1 MAKTNCIS
9 RFGYNEN
16 IADQQS
22 IKCPCGKVGR
32 FVMDKRVGHL
42 KLCLDCMQYWLSE
55 KVKSLCHPS
64 KNQHNLP
71 SKWHDFIIPDPPF
84 SYYTANQTKQFWK
97 EIGDFETRERRHESK
112 NQLLS
117 EARAGLR

>member
-32 FVMDKRVGHL
+32 FVMDKRLGDL

-55 KVKSLCHPS
+55 KVKTL
-64 KNQHNLP
+64 
-71 SKWHDFIIPDPPF
+71 
-84 SYYTANQTKQFWK
+84 
-97 EIGDFETRERRHESK
+97 
-112 NQLLS
+112 
-117 EARAGLR
+117 

>member
-32 FVMDKRVGHL
+32 FVMDKRVGDL
-42 KLCLDCMQYWLSE
+42 KYSHFLNTLSYSYTSLALTFWICHRVFTFSLSQYCIQSKHNFKSPTLLSIT
-55 KVKSLCHPS
+55 
-64 KNQHNLP
+64 NLP
-71 SKWHDFIIPDPPF
+71 TLPQGYLIDC
-84 SYYTANQTKQFWK
+84 
-97 EIGDFETRERRHESK
+97 
-112 NQLLS
+112 
-117 EARAGLR
+117 